1 VTLALLNLKKIKD
14 MYKLLVRWMDNQ
26 VMERTIKDVN
36 QLRGIINSVK
46 GGVVFAT
53 LVSPSGVTKEITE
66 HFNK

>member
-1 VTLALLNLKKIKD
+1 MTLALFNLKKIKD

-36 QLRGIINSVK
+36 QLMRLIPQLK
-46 GGVVFAT
+46 AGVVHAQVVT
-53 LVSPSGVTKEITE
+53 PSGVTKEITE